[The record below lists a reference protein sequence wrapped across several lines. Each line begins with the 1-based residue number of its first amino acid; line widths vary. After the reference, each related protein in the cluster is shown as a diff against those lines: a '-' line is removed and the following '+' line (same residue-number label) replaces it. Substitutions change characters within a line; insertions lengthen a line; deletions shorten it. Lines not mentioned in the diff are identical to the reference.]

1 MIKYALQCRDGHRF
15 ESWFADA
22 DAYDALARAGH
33 LSCAVCG
40 GAEVEKSVM
49 APRLG
54 KAATVPAR
62 ASEGSTPS
70 IPARPLSTDS
80 TPQEKALADL
90 RAKVERESEYVG
102 GEFARVA
109 RAIHYGDEPHRSVH
123 GEARLKDAKAL
134 LEDGIPVMPLPF
146 TSARKTN

>member
-1 MIKYALQCRDGHRF
+1 MIKYSLQCRDGHRF

-33 LSCAVCG
+33 LSCALCG
-40 GAEVEKSVM
+40 IAEVEKSVM
-49 APRLG
+49 APRIG
-54 KAATVPAR
+54 SGTPEPAA
-62 ASEGSTPS
+62 PS
-70 IPARPLSTDS
+70 ARPLSTAS
-80 TPQEKALADL
+80 TPQEKALAEL

-109 RAIHYGDEPHRSVH
+109 RAIHEGDEPHRSVH

-146 TSARKTN
+146 AAPRKTN